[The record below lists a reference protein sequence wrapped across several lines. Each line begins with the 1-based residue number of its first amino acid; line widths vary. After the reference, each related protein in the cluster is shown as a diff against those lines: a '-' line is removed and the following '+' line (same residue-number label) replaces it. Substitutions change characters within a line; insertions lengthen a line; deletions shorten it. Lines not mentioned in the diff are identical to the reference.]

1 MLKLFDLKKPGAN
14 GSGAVSS
21 SPRTGP
27 SAAYL
32 RLQKGVLL
40 CCKSLNR
47 DSVDYEISLSC
58 LHKDEIHIFN
68 HIDMNFFRF
77 S

>member
-14 GSGAVSS
+14 NGGAGAS

-32 RLQKGVLL
+32 RLQKGECSMYIYVHPMYIECTLYML
-40 CCKSLNR
+40 CKYNLI
-47 DSVDYEISLSC
+47 Y
-58 LHKDEIHIFN
+58 IH
-68 HIDMNFFRF
+68 NFYIL
-77 S
+77 

>member
-32 RLQKGVLL
+32 RLQKGV
-40 CCKSLNR
+40 
-47 DSVDYEISLSC
+47 
-58 LHKDEIHIFN
+58 
-68 HIDMNFFRF
+68 
-77 S
+77 